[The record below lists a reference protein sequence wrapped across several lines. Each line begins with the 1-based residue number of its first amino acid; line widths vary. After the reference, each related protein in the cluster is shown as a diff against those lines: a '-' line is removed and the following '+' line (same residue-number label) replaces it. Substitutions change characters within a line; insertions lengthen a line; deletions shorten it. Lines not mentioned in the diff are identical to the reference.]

1 MDVLKGA
8 AAGFAATV
16 PMTIAM
22 EALRACFPREQTRRA
37 PPREVIDRTVD
48 KTTNGAVVESK
59 DRFLLTTAA
68 HFGFGTA
75 AGALYAAFV
84 ASRRSS
90 GMLGVTYGLAVWG
103 LAYGVALPSLGLH
116 PAASEDTGERNQVL
130 IASHV
135 VWGWSV
141 GKMMEAGR
149 R

>member
-1 MDVLKGA
+1 MNMLRGA

-22 EALRACFPREQTRRA
+22 EALRAYFPREQARRA
-37 PPREVIDRTVD
+37 PPREVIDRTID
-48 KTTNGAVVESK
+48 KTTNGAVES
-59 DRFLLTTAA
+59 DERFLITTVA

-75 AGALYAAFV
+75 AGALYGAFV

-90 GMLGVTYGLAVWG
+90 GMLGMTYGLAVWG
-103 LAYGVALPSLGLH
+103 LAYGVVLPALGLH
-116 PAASEDTGERNQVL
+116 PAAGHDTGERNQVL

-135 VWGWSV
+135 VWGLSL
-141 GKMMEAGR
+141 GKMMETER